1 MRKLLRILEVKTFI
15 HGAFPQAQDRGAV
28 GVPGGSTESEALGGT
43 VGTAN
48 EAPGP
53 ATLASPHSRLAW
65 LPARQHC
72 LEGSGPLRPW
82 ELGAGPLFYES
93 LGLCV

>member
-1 MRKLLRILEVKTFI
+1 MR
-15 HGAFPQAQDRGAV
+15 
-28 GVPGGSTESEALGGT
+28 
-43 VGTAN
+43 TAN

-93 LGLCV
+93 LGLCVVVGTAWSTWHHTEEEVGKG